1 MTKKTTFFVGWS
13 WFKFNNSGL
22 TVAMVLTFCASVAEG
37 GLIPT
42 FVEVTGGGETSR
54 RAFFPH
60 PPPPTPPP
68 PPPILN
74 RVKDNY
80 VISPYYWAIKLKI
93 WFLLNYLLPITEPR
107 WRWPSVDFLILV
119 SLKISFAFSFH
130 FFLQWTIIFLSLN
143 YDISF
148 PSFSRSDHYFFSDS
162 TMSMPFKSSVSVT
175 CVETDVLLPPF
186 HFLHARRG
194 VLRVPILGSSCVASS
209 SDFFDQSLWV

>member
-42 FVEVTGGGETSR
+42 FVEVTGGGKLVGGL
-54 RAFFPH
+54 FFHPPH
-60 PPPPTPPP
+60 PNP

-93 WFLLNYLLPITEPR
+93 
-107 WRWPSVDFLILV
+107 
-119 SLKISFAFSFH
+119 
-130 FFLQWTIIFLSLN
+130 
-143 YDISF
+143 
-148 PSFSRSDHYFFSDS
+148 
-162 TMSMPFKSSVSVT
+162 
-175 CVETDVLLPPF
+175 
-186 HFLHARRG
+186 
-194 VLRVPILGSSCVASS
+194 
-209 SDFFDQSLWV
+209 

>member
-22 TVAMVLTFCASVAEG
+22 TVAMVLTFCANVAEG

-42 FVEVTGGGETSR
+42 FVEVTGGGGGKLVGGL
-54 RAFFPH
+54 FFHPPH
-60 PPPPTPPP
+60 PNP

-119 SLKISFAFSFH
+119 SLKISFAFSLH